1 MIGSSLAQDGCVMVA
16 PVVSSNAVD
25 DAGYFQIFLGIF
37 GYEYTE
43 GLSLFDHP
51 TG

>member
-1 MIGSSLAQDGCVMVA
+1 MIGSSVGKDSCASVP

-25 DAGYFQIFLGIF
+25 DAGYFQIILGAF
-37 GYEYTE
+37 GYAYTE
-43 GLSLFDHP
+43 GLSIFDHP

>member
-1 MIGSSLAQDGCVMVA
+1 MLVCRPLFPAMRWTMRD
-16 PVVSSNAVD
+16 
-25 DAGYFQIFLGIF
+25 IFKSYLEFF